1 MPGVIIYLFFLTVL
15 FLLWQFSKG
24 EKIGSRLGLLAGLW
38 GVVIVFYILML
49 QFSQFF

>member
-1 MPGVIIYLFFLTVL
+1 MPGVIIYLFLLTVL

-49 QFSQFF
+49 QYSQFF